1 MALGRHALA
10 LIAAFAIAA
19 PFATP
24 AAAAPATNA
33 GAPSTTAPSATAAS
47 ATAPGAWTANAP
59 TADTPTA
66 TVPAV
71 DTALPVDTAPA
82 SAVSTNVPS
91 AYAASAATAP
101 SEDIRDIRGPKSVFP
116 SWLLAALLAVA
127 ALLVAGIYAAW
138 RWQRRRQLPRPLTP
152 LEITLQRLEATRA
165 LMHPSTVREFS
176 IAISDIV
183 RGHIE
188 FAFDVTATQRT
199 TEEFLHDLLGSSQAS
214 LAAHRKLLE
223 EFLHRC
229 DVAKF
234 AGVSLSQQIM
244 ERLYESAHRF
254 VIETSKSLE
263 AAPTPVASPSN
274 AKEAHDSLPST

>member
-1 MALGRHALA
+1 MGLGRHALA
-10 LIAAFAIAA
+10 LIATFAIAA
-19 PFATP
+19 PIATP

-33 GAPSTTAPSATAAS
+33 GAPSTKVPSTTAPSATAAS

-59 TADTPTA
+59 TADAPTTTA
-66 TVPAV
+66 PTV
-71 DTALPVDTAPA
+71 DT
-82 SAVSTNVPS
+82 
-91 AYAASAATAP
+91 ASAATAP

-116 SWLLAALLAVA
+116 PWLLAALLVVA

-138 RWQRRRQLPRPLTP
+138 RWQRRPLLPRPLTP

-165 LMHPSTVREFS
+165 LMHPPTVREFS

-214 LAAHRKLLE
+214 LAAHRQLLE

-254 VIETSKSLE
+254 VIETSKALE

>member
-1 MALGRHALA
+1 M
-10 LIAAFAIAA
+10 
-19 PFATP
+19 
-24 AAAAPATNA
+24 
-33 GAPSTTAPSATAAS
+33 ATAS
-47 ATAPGAWTANAP
+47 AG
-59 TADTPTA
+59 TP
-66 TVPAV
+66 P
-71 DTALPVDTAPA
+71 
-82 SAVSTNVPS
+82 
-91 AYAASAATAP
+91 
-101 SEDIRDIRGPKSVFP
+101 EDIRDIRGPKSVFP
-116 SWLLAALLAVA
+116 VWLLAALLAGA

-138 RWQRRRQLPRPLTP
+138 RWKQRQQLPRPLTP

-199 TEEFLHDLLGSSQAS
+199 TEEFLHDLLGSSKGS

-234 AGVSLSQQIM
+234 AGVSLSRQIM

-254 VIETSKSLE
+254 VIETSKPPQ
-263 AAPTPVASPSN
+263 AAPTQVASPAN
-274 AKEAHDSLPST
+274 AQEARDSLPST